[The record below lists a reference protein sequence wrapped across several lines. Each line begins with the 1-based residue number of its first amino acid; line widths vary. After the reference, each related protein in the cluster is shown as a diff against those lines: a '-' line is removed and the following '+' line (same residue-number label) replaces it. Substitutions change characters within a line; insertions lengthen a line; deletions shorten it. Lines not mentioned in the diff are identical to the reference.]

1 MHIREPETSDQTVVP
16 CINLRNLRYFVA
28 VAEAQSF
35 RQGAVALG
43 VRQPTVSR
51 QVRDLED
58 ALGVDLFE
66 RHPGEGVRLTP
77 AGRTFLARALRVL
90 ADLDRACTEA
100 GCAGRAE
107 TGTLAIAFS
116 TSLAGGWLQNLLGTF
131 RRERPEVAI
140 RLLEGNTTDQLLA
153 LKDRGCDVAFLA
165 GTFEAPGVDHET
177 LWIERAHVA
186 LPTDHPLAGQVFV
199 AWEDIKGETFL
210 VRAHDSGPGKD
221 RWLAARLA
229 PSGLPPRIIQ
239 HAVSRENL
247 IGLVEAGFGVTV
259 IPASATGI
267 THPGVVFR
275 PIRDDSATIAVTAA
289 WLPENPNPALRRF
302 LCLARDLARAA
313 QSQVPSPGTAP
324 PPEATGPAVETTG

>member
-1 MHIREPETSDQTVVP
+1 MQGHASDSADPAPTSGID
-16 CINLRNLRYFVA
+16 LRNLRYFVA

-35 RQGAVALG
+35 RQGAELLG

-66 RHPGEGVRLTP
+66 RRPGEGVRLTH
-77 AGRTFLARALRVL
+77 AGRTFLTRAHRVL
-90 ADLDRACTEA
+90 TDLDRACVEA

-107 TGTLAIAFS
+107 TGTLAIAFA
-116 TSLAGGWLQNLLGTF
+116 TSLAGGWLHTLLGTF

-140 RLLEGNTTDQLLA
+140 GLLEGNATDQLLA
-153 LKDRGCDVAFLA
+153 LKDRNCDVAFLA
-165 GTFEAPGVDHET
+165 GTFEAPGADHET

-186 LPTDHPLAGQVFV
+186 VPMGHPLADRVFV
-199 AWEDIKGETFL
+199 AWDDLVGEAIL
-210 VRAHDSGPGKD
+210 VRSHDSGPGKD

-229 PSGLPPRIIQ
+229 PCGFLPRIIR

-247 IGLVEAGFGVTV
+247 IGLVAAGFGITV
-259 IPASATGI
+259 VPASATGFS
-267 THPGVVFR
+267 HPGVAFR

-302 LCLARDLARAA
+302 LGLAREMARTA
-313 QSQVPSPGTAP
+313 QSQVPP
-324 PPEATGPAVETTG
+324 VETAEAAG

>member
-1 MHIREPETSDQTVVP
+1 MHGPTCDNADLAPAGGID
-16 CINLRNLRYFVA
+16 LRNLRYFVA

-35 RQGAVALG
+35 RQGAAALG

-58 ALGVDLFE
+58 TLGIDLFE

-77 AGRTFLARALRVL
+77 TGRTFLARALRVL

-116 TSLAGGWLQNLLGTF
+116 TSLAGGWLQMVLGSF
-131 RRERPEVAI
+131 HRERPEVAI
-140 RLLEGNTTDQLLA
+140 SLLEGNATDQLLA

-165 GTFEAPGVDHET
+165 GTFEAPGADHET

-186 LPTDHPLAGQVFV
+186 LPTDHPLAESVFV
-199 AWEDIKGETFL
+199 AWDDLKGETFL

-239 HAVSRENL
+239 HAVARENL
-247 IGLVEAGFGVTV
+247 IGLVAAGFGLTV
-259 IPASATGI
+259 VPASATGI
-267 THPGVVFR
+267 THSGVVFR

-302 LCLARDLARAA
+302 LSLARDMARVG

-324 PPEATGPAVETTG
+324 PPEATGPAVETAG